1 MANVSVSTRDPRG
14 RPAERRQVP
23 LDKVEFD
30 RSTQG
35 RERLNPHRVD
45 ELAGLLA
52 RNVPFQDDI
61 ELYEDDGAV
70 FWIADGFHRV
80 AAYRKARRA
89 RVWALVRPGGHRD
102 ALLHAAGANA
112 THGLPRSRG
121 DVRRSVL
128 LLLRDDEYKRWADNT
143 IAKMVNTDNK
153 TVARVREA
161 IGQPAG
167 TTYIDRYGN
176 ETTMDT
182 ANIKGRPPA
191 GLAWARAAARDL
203 APGVRPAVAKLVKAM
218 SLQEAAQN
226 VTLLALLKRLPT
238 DPGALAELCDDL
250 K

>member
-1 MANVSVSTRDPRG
+1 MPNVSVNARDPRG
-14 RPAERRQVP
+14 RPAERRLVP
-23 LDKVEFD
+23 LDRVEFD
-30 RSTQG
+30 HSTQG

-52 RNVPFQDDI
+52 RGVPFQDDV
-61 ELYEDDGAV
+61 ELYEDDGPV
-70 FWIADGFHRV
+70 YWLGDGFHRV
-80 AAYRKARRA
+80 KAYQKAGRT
-89 RVWALVRPGGHRD
+89 RVWALVRRGARRD

-143 IAKMVNTDNK
+143 IAKMVGTDNK

-182 ANIKGRPPA
+182 ANIRGRAPA
-191 GLAWARAAARDL
+191 GLAWVRAAARDL
-203 APGVRPAVAKLVKAM
+203 APGVRPAVAKLVRAM
-218 SLQEAAQN
+218 SLQEAARN
-226 VTLLALLKRLPT
+226 VTLLALLKRLPA